1 MAIRGRPPIDE
12 DQKSLQAVAMLLA
25 SGEAK
30 TPRSAICR
38 TVKCN
43 DAAIRRL
50 QRKWRRQG
58 DDLLAAAKA
67 AREQEAAR
75 KAARESRSCSSR
87 VGYSASHGGY
97 GDAAAELARTYL
109 SSNID
114 RLGLTASAY
123 AAQLARQE
131 QDLLKQ
137 ALGVS
142 ADYAQWEHERT
153 KASLAELTAASALVQ
168 CDVAA
173 ARDWAVTDL
182 AHQAMYETQRA
193 IDQAI
198 DPQSYLRTELEW
210 LNTYSVASFDHFG
223 KSKWW

>member
-1 MAIRGRPPIDE
+1 MATRGRPPIDE

-58 DDLLAAAKA
+58 DDFLAAATA
-67 AREQEAAR
+67 MREHEAAR
-75 KAARESRSCSSR
+75 KAARESRPCSS
-87 VGYSASHGGY
+87 GGGY
-97 GDAAAELARTYL
+97 GASYGGYAAADLARTYL
-109 SSNID
+109 SSSID
-114 RLGLTASAY
+114 GLGLTESAC
-123 AAQLARQE
+123 ATQLARQE

-142 ADYAQWEHERT
+142 ADYAQWERELT
-153 KASLAELTAASALVQ
+153 KASLAELSAASALVQ
-168 CDVAA
+168 CDVAT

-193 IDQAI
+193 IDQAM
-198 DPQSYLRTELEW
+198 DPLSCVRTELER
-210 LNTYSVASFDHFG
+210 LNTYSVASFDRFG